1 MFAKIING
9 VLYYAPVN
17 YKTDLGQVIVNFN
30 TNEEMML
37 QYGYKNVIDIK
48 PDYNKETQ
56 YLKISGYTDNEDN
69 ITVEYEVVDKSTPE
83 PTEWELLAK
92 QIEKNTQ
99 DILDTQSAI
108 DYMLFGDLELK
119 GGE

>member
-9 VLYYAPVN
+9 VLHYAPVN

-37 QYGYKNVIDIK
+37 QYGYKNVIGIK

-92 QIEKNTQ
+92 QIEENALA
-99 DILDTQSAI
+99 ILDTQSAI

>member
-9 VLYYAPVN
+9 VLHYAPVN
-17 YKTDLGQVIVNFN
+17 YKTDLGHVIVNFN

-37 QYGYKNVIDIK
+37 QYGYKNVIGIK

-56 YLKISGYTDNEDN
+56 YLKISGYTDNGDN
-69 ITVEYEVVDKSTPE
+69 ITVEYEVVDKPTPE

-92 QIEKNTQ
+92 QIEENAQ
-99 DILDTQSAI
+99 AILDSQSAI